1 MSQLTMSVP
10 EAARALGV
18 GKDTAYQLIRDGRL
32 PAVRIGSRTR
42 VPVAD
47 LVAWLSN
54 EARGRRQ

>member
-1 MSQLTMSVP
+1 MSVP

-47 LVAWLSN
+47 LVAWLST
-54 EARGRRQ
+54 ESKGKR